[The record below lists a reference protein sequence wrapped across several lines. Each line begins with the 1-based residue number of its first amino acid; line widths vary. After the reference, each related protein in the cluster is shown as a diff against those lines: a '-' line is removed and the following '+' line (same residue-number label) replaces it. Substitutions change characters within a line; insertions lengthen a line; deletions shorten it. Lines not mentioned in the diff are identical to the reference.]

1 MIRCTLKTLLISFL
15 SLASTTVM
23 PTFAQTVFTHRVPEA
38 YASNTPSYEVSVLKL
53 ALDKTLKEYG
63 PYELKPAPK
72 INVNR
77 SLQSIKANTFPNY
90 FASLGYNENYGSPED
105 ITYVRFPIDLGVLSY
120 RTCFASHESL
130 AKLANINSLDELR
143 MLSIG
148 QGRGWVD
155 VAILKH
161 NGFNVVEIEP
171 YPNIFKM
178 VAAHR
183 LDLFCRG
190 ANEIK
195 EEYERWMQAEGLGY
209 DRHLLI
215 YYPMPI
221 FFYTNSQNKEA
232 AARVTKGLYKAYADG
247 SLMKLWRA
255 HHQASVDFAGLDKRK
270 VFRIENPLV
279 KSIDFDYAQYFYKLK
294 IQQTV
299 PDKLQKH

>member
-1 MIRCTLKTLLISFL
+1 MIQSVIKLLLIALPWLVFAAAL
-15 SLASTTVM
+15 PAV
-23 PTFAQTVFTHRVPEA
+23 AQTVFTHRVPEA
-38 YASNTPSYEVSVLKL
+38 YASSTPNYEVSVLKL

-63 PYELKPAPK
+63 SYELKPAPK

-90 FASLGYNENYGSPED
+90 FASLGYNENYGAPEE
-105 ITYVRFPIDLGVLSY
+105 ITYLRFPIDLGVLSY
-120 RTCFASHESL
+120 RTCFAAKESL
-130 AKLANINSLDELR
+130 AKIAQINTLDELR
-143 MLSIG
+143 KLSMG

-155 VAILKH
+155 GAILKH
-161 NGFNVVEIEP
+161 NDFEVVEVEP
-171 YPNIFKM
+171 YPNLFKM

-195 EEYERWMQAEGLGY
+195 EEHERWKNMAGLGY

-232 AARVTKGLYKAYADG
+232 IARVTKGLHKAYADG
-247 SLMKLWRA
+247 SLMALWRT
-255 HHQASVDFAGLDKRK
+255 HHQASVDFAELDKRK
-270 VFRIENPLV
+270 VFRLENPLV

-294 IQQTV
+294 IQKQV
-299 PDKLQKH
+299 PDTHHDH

>member
-1 MIRCTLKTLLISFL
+1 MIQSVIKTLLVSL
-15 SLASTTVM
+15 LWLASTTAM
-23 PTFAQTVFTHRVPEA
+23 PSFAQTVFTHRVPEA
-38 YASNTPSYEVSVLKL
+38 YASNTPNYEVSVLKL
-53 ALDKTLKEYG
+53 ALEKTIAEYG
-63 PYELKPAPK
+63 PYEFKAAPK
-72 INVNR
+72 INVSR

-90 FASLGYNENYGSPED
+90 FASLGYNENYGSPEE
-105 ITYVRFPIDLGVLSY
+105 ITYIPFPVDLGVLSY
-120 RTCFASHESL
+120 RTCFASQESL
-130 AKLANINSLDELR
+130 AKLAKINSLDELR
-143 MLSIG
+143 MLSMG

-155 VAILKH
+155 GAILKH

-171 YPNIFKM
+171 YPNLFKM

-195 EEYERWMQAEGLGY
+195 EEYERWGQTEGLGY

-221 FFYTNSQNKEA
+221 FFYTNSQNKA
-232 AARVTKGLYKAYADG
+232 AIARVTKGLHKAYADG

-255 HHQASVDFAGLDKRK
+255 HHQASVDFAELDQRK
-270 VFRIENPLV
+270 VFRLENPLV

-294 IQQTV
+294 IQQTL
-299 PDKLQKH
+299 PGTRH

>member
-1 MIRCTLKTLLISFL
+1 MIHSAFKTLLVSSL
-15 SLASTTVM
+15 WLASLTV
-23 PTFAQTVFTHRVPEA
+23 PSYAQTVFTHRVPEA

-72 INVNR
+72 INVSR

-90 FASLGYNENYGSPED
+90 FASLGYNENYGSPEE
-105 ITYVRFPIDLGVLSY
+105 ITYVHFPVDLGVLSY
-120 RTCFASHESL
+120 RTCFASQESL
-130 AKLANINSLDELR
+130 AKLATINSLDELR
-143 MLSIG
+143 TLSIG

-155 VAILKH
+155 GAILKH
-161 NGFNVVEIEP
+161 NGFNAVEIEP

-195 EEYERWMQAEGLGY
+195 EEYDRWMQTEGLGY
-209 DRHLLI
+209 DRHILI

-221 FFYTNSQNKEA
+221 FFYTNSLNKEA
-232 AARVTKGLYKAYADG
+232 VARVTKGLHKAYADG
-247 SLMKLWRA
+247 SLMKLWLDY
-255 HHQASVDFAGLDKRK
+255 HQASVDFAELDKRK
-270 VFRIENPLV
+270 VFRLENPLV
-279 KSIDFDYAQYFYKLK
+279 KSINFDYAKYFYKLK
-294 IQQTV
+294 IQKMQ
-299 PDKLQKH
+299 PNKPQKH

>member
-1 MIRCTLKTLLISFL
+1 MIHSAIKTLLVSSL
-15 SLASTTVM
+15 WLASLTV
-23 PTFAQTVFTHRVPEA
+23 PSYAQTVFTHRVPEA

-72 INVNR
+72 INVSR

-90 FASLGYNENYGSPED
+90 FASLGYNENYGSPEE
-105 ITYVRFPIDLGVLSY
+105 ITYVRFPVDLGVLSY
-120 RTCFASHESL
+120 RTCFASQESL
-130 AKLANINSLDELR
+130 AKLATINSLDELR

-155 VAILKH
+155 GAILKH
-161 NGFNVVEIEP
+161 NGFNAVEIEP

-195 EEYERWMQAEGLGY
+195 EEYDRWMQTEGLGY
-209 DRHLLI
+209 DRHILI

-221 FFYTNSQNKEA
+221 FFYTNSLNKEA
-232 AARVTKGLYKAYADG
+232 VARVTKGLHKAYADG
-247 SLMKLWRA
+247 SLMKLWLDY
-255 HHQASVDFAGLDKRK
+255 HQASVDFAELDKRK
-270 VFRIENPLV
+270 VFRLENPLV
-279 KSIDFDYAQYFYKLK
+279 KSINFNYAQYFYKLK
-294 IQQTV
+294 LQQTL
-299 PDKLQKH
+299 PENQQKH

>member
-1 MIRCTLKTLLISFL
+1 MIHSAFKTLLVSSL
-15 SLASTTVM
+15 WLASLTV
-23 PTFAQTVFTHRVPEA
+23 PSYAQTVFTHRVPEA

-72 INVNR
+72 INVSR

-90 FASLGYNENYGSPED
+90 FASLGYNENYGSPEE
-105 ITYVRFPIDLGVLSY
+105 ITYVRFPVDLGVLSY
-120 RTCFASHESL
+120 RTCFASQESL
-130 AKLANINSLDELR
+130 AKLATINSLDELR

-155 VAILKH
+155 GAILKH
-161 NGFNVVEIEP
+161 NGFNAVEIEP

-195 EEYERWMQAEGLGY
+195 EEYDRWMQTEGLGY
-209 DRHLLI
+209 DRHILI

-221 FFYTNSQNKEA
+221 FFYTNSLNKEA
-232 AARVTKGLYKAYADG
+232 VARVTKGLHKAYADG
-247 SLMKLWRA
+247 SLMKLWLDY
-255 HHQASVDFAGLDKRK
+255 HQASVDFAELDKRK
-270 VFRIENPLV
+270 VFRLENPLV
-279 KSIDFDYAQYFYKLK
+279 KSINFNYAQYFYKLK
-294 IQQTV
+294 LQQTL
-299 PDKLQKH
+299 PENQQKH